1 MERAAGT
8 SYPGII
14 FKNKY
19 ADGIIVVLAS
29 ALMSYIGAVH
39 TLLAI
44 GLMGAGALALAMK
57 QPRIAIVGIILMLE
71 NMVFVIMPQIGLKSR
86 LYVDAALVIIFAM
99 GVKWMIGK
107 LKNEGREDMDGGVF
121 SKYVLAMFALVA
133 MAAVNSMRIYSQPI
147 ELGLRASRAFLI
159 LGAYFPLREIM
170 RGEKVRK
177 WTEGAIIYGGFVL
190 CIMYFVQYFF
200 MDRVQI
206 LGIEYIER
214 FGQTRLRIE
223 IGLIV
228 MSFFISLSKMAA
240 SREHSLK
247 FLSIAVL
254 EIAMLTV
261 MIKTRTV
268 LLGLVLSAGI
278 FWFLQKRYSRLWIVY
293 FAALILFVNGIYM
306 QDSIASSMYKLTVNE
321 ISSKAGNYDVRLD
334 EMKFYMDQALENPVV
349 GRGVLNEL
357 HPQSNSAIGTRHK
370 FYLSDIGAFAFF
382 FYFGGIGIIWVAL
395 FLFSMA
401 RISIRAVRENGSYM
415 LLLLTL
421 YILITMPTIFAFES
435 PNMTFY
441 TILAICMS
449 EGALEKKRGVKIGQ
463 A

>member
-1 MERAAGT
+1 MERSAGA

-19 ADGIIVVLAS
+19 TAGIIVVLAS
-29 ALMSYIGAVH
+29 AFMSYMGAMH

-57 QPRIAIVGIILMLE
+57 QPRLAIVGIIFMLE
-71 NMVFVIMPQIGLKSR
+71 NMVFLIVPQTGFKTR
-86 LYVDAALVIIFAM
+86 LYVDAALIIIFAM
-99 GVKWMIGK
+99 GANWMIGK

-159 LGAYFPLREIM
+159 FASYFPLREIM
-170 RGEKVRK
+170 REEKARK
-177 WTEGAIIYGGFVL
+177 WAKGAIMYGGFVL
-190 CIMYFVQYFF
+190 CIMYFAQYFL

-228 MSFFISLSKMAA
+228 MSFFISLSQMAQ
-240 SREHSLK
+240 SREHSFK
-247 FLSIAVL
+247 FLSMAVL

-268 LLGLVLSAGI
+268 LLGLVISAGV
-278 FWFLQKRYSRLWIVY
+278 FWFLQKRYSRLWIIY
-293 FAALILFVNGIYM
+293 FAAMILFVNGIYM
-306 QDSIASSMYKLTVNE
+306 QESIASSMYKLTVDE

-334 EMKFYMDQALENPVV
+334 EMKFYMNQALENPVI

-370 FYLSDIGAFAFF
+370 FYLSDIGVFAFF
-382 FYFGGIGIIWVAL
+382 FYFGGVGIIWVAL

-401 RISIRAVRENGSYM
+401 RISIRAVRESGSYM

-421 YILITMPTIFAFES
+421 YIVITMPTIFVFES

-449 EGALEKKRGVKIGQ
+449 EGILENKRDVKIGQ